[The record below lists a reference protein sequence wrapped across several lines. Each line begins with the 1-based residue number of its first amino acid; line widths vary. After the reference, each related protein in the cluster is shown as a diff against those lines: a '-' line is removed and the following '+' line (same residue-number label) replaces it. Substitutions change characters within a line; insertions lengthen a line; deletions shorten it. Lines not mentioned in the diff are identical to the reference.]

1 MDKVSIIIRCRN
13 RLEYT
18 TQVLNAVKLNTNWGN
33 YEIILIDNASTDGT
47 EQWIKWMQVNT
58 NWYAGTLKYL
68 KLDRN
73 HGDWGGMLIGL
84 TCTSVNSKYIVQLD
98 NDIIPEK
105 NWLTSMITVLNKTK
119 YGVVMLKRENVAW
132 KLKCLG
138 QPIKLDGL
146 QICHV
151 ERPVACYMMEKNL
164 FAKIARRIPEKMG
177 STSKYIIAKNAKIA
191 KILNVKCIELEAP
204 FQRNK
209 YNPKNKQIWEKV

>member
-1 MDKVSIIIRCRN
+1 MDKISIIVRCRN

-18 TQVLNAVKLNTNWGN
+18 TQVLNAIKLNTNWEN

-47 EQWIKWMQVNT
+47 EQWIKWMQINT
-58 NWYAGTLKYL
+58 DWYAGTLKYL

-84 TCTSVNSKYIVQLD
+84 NYSSGRYIVQLD
-98 NDIIPEK
+98 NDIIPEN
-105 NWLTSMITVLNKTK
+105 NWITSMIKVLQKTN
-119 YGVVMLKRENVAW
+119 YGVVMCKRENVAW

-138 QPIKLDGL
+138 QLMELDGL

-164 FAKIARRIPEKMG
+164 FAKIARKVPEKMG
-177 STSKYIIAKNAKIA
+177 STSKYTIAKNAKIA

-204 FQRNK
+204 FQRQK
-209 YNPKNKQIWEKV
+209 YNPKNKQIWERI